1 MEVDAMRK
9 IPLISSD
16 IDIST
21 KEGWNAYARE
31 SNTKCFIG
39 VFGREPKNYEEV
51 RECIEWV
58 LSENDK
64 TLIVEPTTCKEIIKL
79 ADKKAKSITT
89 YEY

>member
-1 MEVDAMRK
+1 MRK

-31 SNTKCFIG
+31 SSIKCFIS
-39 VFGREPKNYEEV
+39 VFGREPKSYDEV
-51 RECIEWV
+51 QKWKQSI
-58 LSENDK
+58 LDKYDK
-64 TLIVEPTTCKEIIKL
+64 TIKEPTASKEIIKL
-79 ADKKAKSITT
+79 VNKKAKSITT

>member
-1 MEVDAMRK
+1 MRK

-31 SNTKCFIG
+31 SSIKCFIS
-39 VFGREPKNYEEV
+39 VFGREPK
-51 RECIEWV
+51 
-58 LSENDK
+58 SDK
-64 TLIVEPTTCKEIIKL
+64 TIKEPTASKEIIKL
-79 ADKKAKSITT
+79 VNKKAKSITT